1 VTIAHPLETSG
12 TVWLSRVEPLTRTE

>member
-12 TVWLSRVEPLTRTE
+12 TVWLSRVEPLTRAE